1 MSDTDRRATLR
12 SEADQK
18 WATIERQISDA
29 WDAEA
34 VGNFK
39 WLIEDYAR
47 AFAASQAKPCV
58 HCGSPSHI
66 RSSAIE
72 SEADKQ
78 DRYRGEFTGR
88 RRVAPREEGDS

>member
-1 MSDTDRRATLR
+1 MSDADRRATLR
-12 SEADQK
+12 AEAEKK
-18 WATIERQISDA
+18 WAAIERQIADA
-29 WDAEA
+29 WDAET

-47 AFAASQAKPCV
+47 VFAASQAKPCV
-58 HCGSPSHI
+58 HCGSADHI
-66 RSSAIE
+66 RSSASE

-88 RRVAPREEGDS
+88 RRVAP